1 MITLPTRYSKMV
13 MTLSGGGMG
22 ETALCFDSNLQRQ
35 VVVKSLKP
43 GIEKYRLMDELSA
56 LADIRSKYVVQ
67 VLDVIHD
74 DLEIV
79 GFVEEYIEGTDLKP
93 IEASSGT
100 GVALR
105 SLYSIISGI
114 SDVHQHGRVHRDIKP
129 DNMKVDSSGVLKI
142 FDFGLAKL
150 SDGAKTKQL
159 FFTPFYAAPEV
170 FIPDSSGNHIFT
182 AAVDI
187 FAFGVTA
194 LWLLNAGKLPPELG
208 HVPPSIPKK
217 SLAFN
222 STDVSVPVEIAYLLN
237 STLSY
242 DPLERPNAET
252 LRAALGKNLLFDK
265 HRMLITYSGSDHFVD
280 AANRTVTLTAQ
291 GDGVTI
297 SYDGLD
303 FVVTQVL
310 GHVRHNNRQVVV
322 GYRLQGAAVIV
333 LGDPSGDRR
342 LRTSIT
348 ADISHPEVMN

>member
-1 MITLPTRYSKMV
+1 
-13 MTLSGGGMG
+13 
-22 ETALCFDSNLQRQ
+22 
-35 VVVKSLKP
+35 
-43 GIEKYRLMDELSA
+43 MD
-56 LADIRSKYVVQ
+56 IV
-67 VLDVIHD
+67 HD
-74 DLEIV
+74 NSEIV

-93 IEASSGT
+93 IEVGAGT
-100 GVALR
+100 HAALR
-105 SLYSIISGI
+105 AMYSIVSGI
-114 SDVHQHGRVHRDIKP
+114 SDVHRHGRVHRDIKP
-129 DNMKVDSSGVLKI
+129 DNMKIDSSGVLKI

-150 SDGAKTKQL
+150 SNGAKTKQL
-159 FFTPFYAAPEV
+159 FFTPFYAAPEIFV
-170 FIPDSSGNHIFT
+170 PDSAGNHVFT

-194 LWLLNAGKLPPELG
+194 LWLLNAGSLPSELG

-222 STDVSVPVEIAYLLN
+222 STIISVPVEIAYLLN
-237 STLSY
+237 STLNY
-242 DPLERPNAET
+242 DPAERPDAEM
-252 LRAALGKNLLFDK
+252 LRTALGKHLLFDK
-265 HRMLITYSGSDHFVD
+265 HRMLITYSGNDHFVD

-303 FVVTQVL
+303 FVVTHVS
-310 GHVRHNNRQVVV
+310 GHVRHNNRQVIV
-322 GYRLQGAAVIV
+322 GYKLQGAAVIV